1 MEKKFS
7 GSPRVSLLLG
17 LRMESLGDID
27 GARKVY
33 EGLLAK
39 DETNVVSRCSH
50 STHSTHV
57 LPIVRCMEPN
67 S

>member
-7 GSPRVSLLLG
+7 GSPRVSILLG

-39 DETNVVSRCSH
+39 DETNVVRISGVH
-50 STHSTHV
+50 T
-57 LPIVRCMEPN
+57 LPGGLMVG
-67 S
+67 